1 MACHDAALK
10 NARRHCSGFMLRIV
24 IERCSGHGQG
34 LATSTSNQ
42 FESYPCIRCGEVW
55 QGITWYDNLHSSRSQ
70 SFEFVQLYFGLLH
83 TWGPWRPSL
92 IFEDSNVPGSLRNSK
107 DDPLGGATYAKTPT
121 QLPQPR
127 EM

>member
-1 MACHDAALK
+1 MHEGTAPASCCASSLNDAADMVKDLRLPHPI
-10 NARRHCSGFMLRIV
+10 NSNISMHIHAYDVARYGKVS
-24 IERCSGHGQG
+24 HGMTI
-34 LATSTSNQ
+34 L
-42 FESYPCIRCGEVW
+42 Y
-55 QGITWYDNLHSSRSQ
+55 NLHSSRSQ

-92 IFEDSNVPGSLRNSK
+92 ICEDSNVPGSLRNSK

>member
-1 MACHDAALK
+1 MHEGTAPASCCASSLNDAADMVKDLLLPHPI
-10 NARRHCSGFMLRIV
+10 N
-24 IERCSGHGQG
+24 
-34 LATSTSNQ
+34 SNHIHA
-42 FESYPCIRCGEVW
+42 YPCIRCGEVW